1 MDNKKVPETH
11 ISGTFLRRQPGLADD
26 YDVAGLGAF
35 GAGVDVEFDFLAFV
49 QVLEAI
55 TLDGGEVDENVRAAI
70 ASDEA
75 EPFGSIEPFDCTCD
89 TF

>member
-1 MDNKKVPETH
+1 VPY
-11 ISGTFLRRQPGLADD
+11 SLGLAND

-35 GAGVDVEFDFLAFV
+35 GAGVDIEFDFLAFV

-55 TLDGGEVDENVRAAI
+55 TLNGGEVDKNIGAAI

-75 EPFGSIEPFDCTCD
+75 EPFGSIEPFDCTGD